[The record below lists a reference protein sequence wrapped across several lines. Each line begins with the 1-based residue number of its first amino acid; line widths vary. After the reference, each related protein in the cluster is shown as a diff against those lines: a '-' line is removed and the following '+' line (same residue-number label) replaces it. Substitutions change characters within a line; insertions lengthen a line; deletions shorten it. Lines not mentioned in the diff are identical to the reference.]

1 MTLDA
6 VLAILHHL
14 AAFALTSLLV
24 AELVLLRGPL
34 DGGAIRRFGVV
45 DAMYGASAG
54 VVVVAGIGRL
64 LFGAVPVDFY
74 LSNAFFWI
82 KMASLATVAGISLLP
97 TIQGI
102 RWRRAL
108 GADPSFVPPA
118 TQAGRVRRALAVQL
132 AILPLIPIS
141 AALMARG
148 IGAL

>member
-6 VLAILHHL
+6 ALAILHHI
-14 AAFALTSLLV
+14 AAFALTGLLV
-24 AELVLLRGPL
+24 AELVLLRGGL
-34 DGGAIRRFGVV
+34 DAETIRRFGLI

-74 LSNAFFWI
+74 LGNAFFWI
-82 KMASLATVAGISLLP
+82 KMASLATVAAISLLP

-118 TQAGRVRRALAVQL
+118 AQAGRVRRALAVQL